1 MIIQSYR
8 DLIAWDKGIDLCR
21 LIYKV
26 TRPFPSS
33 ELYGLTSQL
42 RRAAVSVPS
51 NIAEGSGRISTGEF
65 IQSVGHSRGSLYEV
79 ETQIE
84 IAYQEQFLDDQCYS
98 DVLLT
103 TNELGKILNG
113 LIRSLERR

>member
-1 MIIQSYR
+1 LHAWNQS
-8 DLIAWDKGIDLCR
+8 IDLCR
-21 LIYKV
+21 LIYEV
-26 TRPFPSS
+26 TRPFPAC

-65 IQSVGHSRGSLYEV
+65 IQSVGHSRESLYEV

-84 IAYQEQFLDDQCYS
+84 VAHQERFLDDDCYS
-98 DVLLT
+98 NVLLT
-103 TNELGKILNG
+103 TNELGKMLNG
-113 LIRSLERR
+113 LIRALERR